1 MSKVK
6 SLIALA
12 IAVATGFAVAAPT
25 GLKWT
30 GQGGDWKFSTS
41 ANWTGDT
48 TKFSDSTDG
57 VSLDLTGVPDGCV
70 LTNDFT
76 TAGSCCISEI
86 TLAAERSLKLQSLSE
101 GQARGWLRLLNG
113 CALNIPPGAQL
124 DWAMS
129 YPNNWQDGQLYL
141 EASSN
146 STIRVSGGG
155 TLLITAPVFC
165 PYRRFLD
172 VSANT
177 TLVWDSPAAAGS
189 GLEMTVVRL
198 IDATAKLVLNR
209 DMRAEAVRVWYENA
223 TIQLNGHTLSILSGD
238 QGIYQNATTNLNR
251 TATIGAVTGGGTLS
265 FAGGALSL
273 FRSALS
279 EPDGI
284 VVSNAAVDVGTASV
298 PVALPEDMDVSIN
311 GTGRINIYQD
321 QTVGGLSG
329 NGVNGGIIMAAGKTL
344 TVNGGGTYG
353 ARIAGGSDLVKTGA
367 GSALTLTG
375 RNSYTGATHVA
386 AGTLRV
392 DSGFPTK
399 RGAALHLGFEDSNAI
414 MADTASGA
422 AVFAKNSPS
431 TVPAG
436 EPLWPT
442 SLAGGIS
449 GCAASFSKSSKAY
462 YELAAS
468 TRPVL
473 AYTNGHPFTVAFWIK
488 LDPENTYLSKMNYL
502 LENGNWNPYKHFWVY
517 IWETGDVG
525 FGYGDWSDVNGQVAD
540 GTHLQTSL
548 PNGYLSDGDWHQ
560 VVMTYTNMAMKIY
573 VDVTNVVAKTLAQP
587 LDIPDANLRIGNAG
601 NVGYMPDCV
610 LDELYIC
617 DRAWTADEVAAD
629 MRREVEDLALDLP
642 TPLAHWDFNDSAN
655 PGKDVG
661 PHDLTLK
668 RTDAQDYYC
677 VSEKGAFGK
686 AVSMMPSTFAD
697 GYPAVFPTGSTAF
710 TVSIRYRA
718 IMADDSN
725 NYSYFGWGDNSV
737 TNGFLQ
743 FNLQGS
749 PRRDYISYE
758 ANSKTSLALNDEHH
772 TMVNDEGGWSH
783 LVVTYD
789 PVAKRLNCYR
799 EGALVATKYN
809 LSLSIAAE
817 KFFVGS
823 DAKGANGSLCHVD
836 DLQIYDTALRAD
848 QVKLLVRSIET
859 GRADTV
865 LPEDSP
871 ITVSAGA
878 SLSVAGDTHVFKSLS
893 GAGSVIMENGAS
905 FLLKGRSDFAG
916 SISGNG
922 LVRLGSGS
930 SLKSA
935 VSVSSGVRVEDGGEY
950 SIFSLPLVNTTG
962 DAWLPAEGTISMGNR
977 CPASGFYPIVDAA
990 NVHMTGG
997 LDGWA
1002 LSGCPSG
1009 CTAVLTIVNGVPGVK
1024 TSAGMLII
1032 FR

>member
-6 SLIALA
+6 SLIVLA
-12 IAVATGFAVAAPT
+12 IIGATMFAVAAPT
-25 GLKWT
+25 SLTWT
-30 GQGGDWKFSTS
+30 GAGGDWKFSTT
-41 ANWTGDT
+41 ANWSGDT

-57 VSLDLTGVPDGCV
+57 VSLDLTGAPDGCV

-76 TAGSCCISEI
+76 SAGSCCISEI
-86 TLAAERSLKLQSLSE
+86 TLAAGRSLKLQSLPE
-101 GQARGWLRLLNG
+101 GQVRGWLRLLNG
-113 CALNIPPGAQL
+113 CTLNIPTGAQL

-129 YPNNWQDGQLYL
+129 YPNDWKDGQSYMT
-141 EASSN
+141 ASS
-146 STIRVSGGG
+146 SSRIIVSGGG

-165 PYRRFLD
+165 PYRRLLD
-172 VSANT
+172 VSENT

-198 IDATAKLVLNR
+198 IDATAKLALNR
-209 DMRAEAVRVWYENA
+209 DMRAEAVRVWYDTA
-223 TIQLNGHTLSILSGD
+223 TIQLNGHTLSLLSGD
-238 QGIYQNATTNLNR
+238 QGIYQDANANLNR
-251 TATIGAVTGGGTLS
+251 TPTIGAVTGGGTLS

-273 FRSALS
+273 FRYALS

-284 VVSNAAVDVGTASV
+284 VVANAALDVGTASA
-298 PVALPEDMDVSIN
+298 PVALPTDMDVSIN
-311 GTGRINIYQD
+311 GTGRINIYQN
-321 QTVGGLSG
+321 QTIGGLSG

-375 RNSYTGATHVA
+375 RNSYTGATRVA

-399 RGAALHLGFEDSNAI
+399 RGAALHLGFEDSDAI

-422 AVFAKNSPS
+422 AVFTKKHPS
-431 TVPAG
+431 NDPAG
-436 EPLWPT
+436 DPLWPT

-449 GCAASFSKSSKAY
+449 GCAASLSKNSKAY

-488 LDPENTYLSKMNYL
+488 LDPGNTYTSKMNYL
-502 LENGNWNPYKHFWVY
+502 LENGNWNDYQHFWVY

-525 FGYGDWSDVNGQVAD
+525 FGYGSWADVNGQAAN
-540 GTHLQTSL
+540 GTHLQTAL
-548 PNGYLSDGDWHQ
+548 PDGYLSDGDWHQ

-587 LDIPDANLRIGNAG
+587 LAIENTILKIGG
-601 NVGYMPDCV
+601 SGTVGYMPDCA

-661 PHDLTLK
+661 PHGLTLK
-668 RTDAQDYYC
+668 RTDSQAYYC
-677 VSEKGAFGK
+677 LAEKGAFGK

-737 TNGFLQ
+737 TGGFLQ

-758 ANSKTSLALNDEHH
+758 TTSKTSLTLNDEHH

-789 PVAKRLNCYR
+789 PDAKRLNCYR
-799 EGALVATKYN
+799 EGVLVATKNN
-809 LSLSIAAE
+809 LSLSIADGM
-817 KFFVGS
+817 FYVGS
-823 DAKGANGSLCHVD
+823 DAKGVNRSLCHVD
-836 DLQIYDTALRAD
+836 DLQVYDTALRAD

-871 ITVSAGA
+871 ITVSSGA

-905 FLLKGRSDFAG
+905 FLLKGGSDFAG
-916 SISGNG
+916 TVSGNG

-935 VSVSSGVRVEDGGEY
+935 VSVSSGVRIEDEGEY
-950 SIFSLPLVNTTG
+950 SISSLPLVQTAG
-962 DAWLPAEGTISMGNR
+962 DAWLPATGTISLENHS
-977 CPASGFYPIVDAA
+977 PASGFYPIVNAA
-990 NVHMTGG
+990 NVHMADG
-997 LDGWA
+997 LEGWT
-1002 LSGCPSG
+1002 LSDCPPG
-1009 CTAVLTIVNGVPGVK
+1009 CTAKFKVVNGVPGVK
-1024 TSAGMLII
+1024 IGAGMMFIV
-1032 FR
+1032 F